1 MEDIKVIELI
11 IDEENEI
18 SGIDAISIVDDPA
31 IQEDFIAL
39 SSLEIKLAEVDKE
52 KRNIN

>member
-1 MEDIKVIELI
+1 MEEIKVIELI

-31 IQEDFIAL
+31 IQEDFIML
-39 SSLEIKLAEVDKE
+39 SSQEVKLSL
-52 KRNIN
+52 IHI